1 MIFVRYLV
9 ATIGLTV
16 LLPSLRAQSVES
28 ERARIEKTRQQL
40 QALFAVEDEACHQ
53 KFAVNSC
60 LNEINTK
67 RREAIADLRR
77 QEISL
82 NDDERRKRG
91 AEQVR
96 RVEEKLSVANRQV
109 SSDRRDQIFSEYTD
123 RTNREQESKRKKE
136 ERALASQLSTVPS
149 PTETRIRKKQVLPDA
164 LSTFS
169 AVKANQYHERQSQ
182 ARERR
187 EKHEAVTS
195 KRPPSTA
202 KPLPLPP

>member
-1 MIFVRYLV
+1 MIFLRYLLV
-9 ATIGLTV
+9 MIGLAV
-16 LLPSLRAQSVES
+16 LLPSATAQSVEA

-40 QALFAVEDEACHQ
+40 LASFAVEDEVCHQ

-67 RREAIADLRR
+67 RREASADLRR

-96 RVEEKLSVANRQV
+96 RVEEKLSATSRQV
-109 SSDRRDQIFSEYTD
+109 STDRQAQIFSEYTY
-123 RTNREQESKRKKE
+123 RTNREQELKRKE
-136 ERALASQLSTVPS
+136 ERALARKLSTVPS

-164 LSTFS
+164 G
-169 AVKANQYHERQSQ
+169 KANQYHERQSQ

-187 EKHEAVTS
+187 EKHEAVAST
-195 KRPPSTA
+195 RPPSTA